1 MPVFYRIAGEK
12 RGEQAKNPPLGNIGV
27 GLERG
32 RLTVGL
38 PPVGREIIDCL
49 VHNGAAGRERAPVRA
64 AHGGSSA
71 QRLVV
76 ALHVF
81 PPPTSCRLRQSTIA
95 GKRAKA
101 MRNLIQGIHQF
112 QKEDF
117 RELHD
122 LFQELVHGQNPETL
136 FITCS
141 DSRIDPNR
149 LTHSLPGDLFILRN
163 AGNIVP
169 PHGATATGEAATIEF
184 AVTGLGVKDI
194 IVCGHSHCG
203 AMKALI
209 KPEIIAEMPAMQGW
223 LSHSEATR
231 RIIRENYRD
240 LSGDELLMAAI
251 EENVLVQ
258 IEHLQTLPAVA
269 ARLRA
274 GSHPFARLGLPV
286 RDGRRL
292 RLRPASATIRPTA
305 PPGTCANG
313 TCRNPRPADLAKSPP
328 IHREA
333 VKIVQPRTLS

>member
-1 MPVFYRIAGEK
+1 
-12 RGEQAKNPPLGNIGV
+12 
-27 GLERG
+27 
-32 RLTVGL
+32 
-38 PPVGREIIDCL
+38 
-49 VHNGAAGRERAPVRA
+49 
-64 AHGGSSA
+64 
-71 QRLVV
+71 
-76 ALHVF
+76 
-81 PPPTSCRLRQSTIA
+81 
-95 GKRAKA
+95 

-117 RELHD
+117 RELRD

-209 KPEIIAEMPAMQGW
+209 NPEIIAEMPAMQGW
-223 LSHSEATR
+223 LAHSEATR

-269 ARLRA
+269 ARRA
-274 GSHPFARLGLPV
+274 RGAIHLHAWVYQFETGDVFAYDPRQQQFAPL
-286 RDGRRL
+286 RRL
-292 RLRPASATIRPTA
+292 ERAPTEPSEIR
-305 PPGTCANG
+305 GQ
-313 TCRNPRPADLAKSPP
+313 P
-328 IHREA
+328 I
-333 VKIVQPRTLS
+333 

>member
-1 MPVFYRIAGEK
+1 MEPPGAKKTRFERLMAGA
-12 RGEQAKNPPLGNIGV
+12 RPSAPFALRV
-27 GLERG
+27 SAA
-32 RLTVGL
+32 
-38 PPVGREIIDCL
+38 DC
-49 VHNGAAGRERAPVRA
+49 
-64 AHGGSSA
+64 S
-71 QRLVV
+71 
-76 ALHVF
+76 
-81 PPPTSCRLRQSTIA
+81 RLRQSTFA
-95 GKRAKA
+95 GKRANA

-223 LSHSEATR
+223 LAHSEATR

-240 LSGDELLMAAI
+240 LNDDELLMAAI

-269 ARLRA
+269 ARRA
-274 GSHPFARLGLPV
+274 RGAIHLHAWVYQFETGGVFAYDPRQQQFVPL
-286 RDGRRL
+286 RRL
-292 RLRPASATIRPTA
+292 ERAPTEPSEIR
-305 PPGTCANG
+305 GQ
-313 TCRNPRPADLAKSPP
+313 P
-328 IHREA
+328 I
-333 VKIVQPRTLS
+333 